1 MILNLV
7 DGRNEYPYIIM
18 NMIDIDYCE
27 GIINYDKWTKA
38 VFYDGKNIN
47 FMIAIINIYVINVRE
62 FMYLGVKLELLL
74 RVEMLIAAFLILV
87 SVR

>member
-27 GIINYDKWTKA
+27 GIINYDK
-38 VFYDGKNIN
+38 
-47 FMIAIINIYVINVRE
+47 
-62 FMYLGVKLELLL
+62 
-74 RVEMLIAAFLILV
+74 
-87 SVR
+87 